1 MKRKLEYDE
10 SPNKIVRAEG
20 EFDDLTYSPDRNV
33 QRIDRSEETGLT
45 PLLRDL
51 NIQGEVE
58 VTPREVEVTPREVEV
73 TPREVEVTPP
83 LRWGNM
89 EPSDETGL
97 TPLLGLANIQQPAVA
112 YIFPNMSELPADNH
126 LVFNYNDLLGDAPR
140 DLNSDFIGEM
150 VACKAH

>member
-51 NIQGEVE
+51 NIQG
-58 VTPREVEVTPREVEV
+58 EVEV